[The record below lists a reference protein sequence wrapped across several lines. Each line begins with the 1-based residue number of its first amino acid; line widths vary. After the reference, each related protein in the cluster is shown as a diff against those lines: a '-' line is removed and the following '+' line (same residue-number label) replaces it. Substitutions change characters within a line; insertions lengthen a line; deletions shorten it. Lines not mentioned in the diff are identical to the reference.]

1 VPQVE
6 EILMIGVIR
15 RSAAACLLLTA
26 ALLPHEVLAADRVK
40 VGTVASTGEFI
51 LNVAQGKGY
60 FEQEGIEP
68 EYTFFDSAAKAIAP
82 LGTGQIDVAGGA
94 VSSGLFNAVE
104 RDIAI
109 RIVADRTS
117 VAPGFGF
124 HGIVVRKDLADTGAV
139 KSIANLKGRKIA
151 IVARGSSTE
160 SILNEAMKS
169 VGLRYDDVEVV
180 YLAFPQQA
188 AALSSGAV
196 DAVIATEPYLT
207 PMIKQNFGKLLAST
221 DTFYPNAQIGELIFS
236 EKFASTRKDVGVR
249 FVKAYIRAIRDFRAA
264 LGPEGRLD
272 GPGSDEIVAL
282 IMKHSGTKDEG
293 LLRSIKLP
301 AVNIDGRVNRD
312 SIQKDWQFFKDKGMI
327 GGAVTPDKIIDAS
340 FVEEALKQLG
350 PAKAP

>member
-1 VPQVE
+1 
-6 EILMIGVIR
+6 MMDVIR
-15 RSAAACLLLTA
+15 RTAAAFLLCTCT
-26 ALLPHEVLAADRVK
+26 LLPHASNAADKVK

-94 VSSGLFNAVE
+94 VSSGLFNAIE

-109 RIVADRTS
+109 RIIADRTS

-124 HGIVVRKDLADTGAV
+124 HGIVVRKALADNGSV
-139 KSIANLKGRKIA
+139 KNIADLKGRKIA

-169 VGLRYDDVEVV
+169 VGLTYDDVEVV

-207 PMIKQNFGKLLAST
+207 PMVNQNFGKLLAST

-282 IMKHSGTKDEG
+282 IMKHSGTKDEK

-301 AVNIDGRVNRD
+301 AVNLDGHVNRD
-312 SIQKDWQFFKDKGMI
+312 SIEKDWQFFKDRGMI
-327 GGAVTPDKIIDAS
+327 GGAITPDKIIDGS
-340 FVEEALKQLG
+340 FVEAALKELG